1 VNVGEWLLDSDP
13 AIRWQVMQDVLHNPT
28 DVVAAERAKVATQ
41 GWGAR
46 ILDSQASD
54 GTWGGDAE
62 TAKWIPA
69 DNPWMPPLYI
79 LLLLKDLGVDPA
91 NARVQTAVGL
101 VQDNFR
107 WGEEF
112 GDLPFFGGEVEACIN
127 GKVVAIGSYFGQNV
141 DPLLERLLGEQLA
154 DGGWNCEAPASIRSS
169 FNSTMS
175 VLDALIEYERA
186 HGEVPDVTDA
196 RVRAQEYLLDRH
208 LMRALSTGE
217 IINPKWLEFSFPNR
231 YYYDVLWALDLL
243 RAAGVA
249 PDSRVAEAVE
259 LVERK
264 RQPDG
269 RWPLDRY
276 KFGEV
281 DFPVGEVVG
290 EPSRWVTLRA
300 LRVLEWAGR

>member
-1 VNVGEWLLDSDP
+1 MQAVLYNP
-13 AIRWQVMQDVLHNPT
+13 AEA
-28 DVVAAERAKVATQ
+28 VAAERAKVATQ

-46 ILDSQASD
+46 ILDSQAPD
-54 GTWGGDAE
+54 GTWGGDA
-62 TAKWIPA
+62 KSKSWIPVN
-69 DNPWMPPLYI
+69 NPWMPPLYI
-79 LLLLKDLGVDPA
+79 LLLLKDLGLEPA
-91 NARVQTAVGL
+91 SPRAQKAVGL

-107 WGEEF
+107 WDDEF
-112 GDLPFFGGEVEACIN
+112 GALAFFGGEVEPCIN

-154 DGGWNCEAPASIRSS
+154 DGGWNCEAPPSIRSS

-175 VLDALIEYERA
+175 VLDALVEYERA
-186 HGEVPDVTDA
+186 HGAMPDVTDA

-217 IINPKWLEFSFPNR
+217 IINPKWVEFSFPNR

-249 PDSRVAEAVE
+249 PDPRMAEALE

-269 RWPLDRY
+269 RWMLDRY

-281 DFPVGEVVG
+281 DFPMGEEVGG
-290 EPSRWVTLRA
+290 PSRWVTLRA